1 MDRILKEYLSTHE
14 AFFSMV
20 IIFLPVFTHIEIIFF
35 SQRNLSHPQPDLGPE
50 ERVGSGKRKIWEAC
64 SLYGILYF
72 HAFPFSVKSKGRQRG
87 GSALGEE
94 EILIL

>member
-14 AFFSMV
+14 AFFLMV
-20 IIFLPVFTHIEIIFF
+20 IIFLPVFTYIEIIFF
-35 SQRNLSHPQPDLGPE
+35 SQYSSHPQPDLGPE
-50 ERVGSGKRKIWEAC
+50 ERVGSGKRKKWEAC

-72 HAFPFSVKSKGRQRG
+72 HAFPFSVKSKGWQCG
-87 GSALGEE
+87 GGALGEE